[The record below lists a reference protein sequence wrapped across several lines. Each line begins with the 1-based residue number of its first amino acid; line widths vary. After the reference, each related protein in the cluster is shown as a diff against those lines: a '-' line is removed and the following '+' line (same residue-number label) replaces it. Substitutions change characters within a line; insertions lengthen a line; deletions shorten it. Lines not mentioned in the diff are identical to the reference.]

1 VKHTLT
7 LGTLSLVT
15 AVILVGCGS
24 DDTSSEITPSA
35 ELNTE
40 TLTGYFID
48 SAVANVDYK
57 TTSGLSGTTDKFGRF
72 QYKDADKVSLYIGSL
87 LLGEVVP
94 TEEGLITPKILADGD
109 LEKEELLLR
118 TLQTLDA
125 DGNPSNGIVIPETV
139 KNDLSKIEET
149 SVDDLNETSIITLI
163 DRGDKHNLDKNY
175 DGEIDVSTEDAHAHF
190 DDSEKNWNEG
200 KRPEQ
205 EHEENHD
212 ELQMQEG
219 EKENQN
225 GHSEENNATV
235 MTEEHG
241 YGTENNATD
250 ESHGDGFDISK
261 YPTSILS
268 PELKN
273 SLSYMGNEE
282 RLAYD
287 VYQNLYKYHLTE
299 SATEIKQLKNISEKS
314 EIKHIGIVQDIVK
327 KYNLSEEDF
336 TNVTDGLNLRDSTVE
351 AMPSGQYDIE
361 KIQILYNALY
371 AKGIVSTNEAL
382 MVGCMVEVT
391 DIEDLDKYIVLAENS
406 NATDIV
412 EAFNVLRDGS
422 YNHYWAFDNG
432 LKKAGITNGCFVEG
446 DSLLT
451 NKEGVYPTNDKHQSE
466 REGSEED
473 SKGKGK
479 GKGKGKNAR

>member
-1 VKHTLT
+1 MKNRLT

-24 DDTSSEITPSA
+24 DDSSSTTPST
-35 ELNTE
+35 EVSTE

-72 QYKDADKVSLYIGSL
+72 QYKNTDTVKLYIGGL
-87 LLGEVVP
+87 FLGEATP
-94 TEEGLITPKILADGD
+94 SEEGLVTPKTLASGD
-109 LEKEELLLR
+109 LEKEELILR
-118 TLQTLDA
+118 TLQALDA
-125 DGNPSNGIVIPETV
+125 DGDSSNGIVVSAEV
-139 KNDLSKIEET
+139 KQELDAVAMT
-149 SVDDLNETSIITLI
+149 SIDDLNESSLI
-163 DRGDKHNLDKNY
+163 ELVDSGDTHHLDKDY
-175 DGEIDVSTEDAHAHF
+175 DGEIDVSAEDAEKHF
-190 DDSEKNWNEG
+190 SNSLTKWDEG
-200 KRPEQ
+200 QRPDT
-205 EHEENHD
+205 HEENNVT
-212 ELQMQEG
+212 EG
-219 EKENQN
+219 THGNGQSN
-225 GHSEENNATV
+225 GHSEENNT
-235 MTEEHG
+235 TEG
-241 YGTENNATD
+241 
-250 ESHGDGFDISK
+250 SHGDGFDISN

-268 PELKN
+268 PELKD

-299 SATEIKQLKNISEKS
+299 SGTEIKQLKNISEKS

-327 KYNLSEEDF
+327 KYALTEEDF

-351 AMPSGQYDIE
+351 AMPSGQYDVE
-361 KIQILYNALY
+361 KIQTLYNVLY

-391 DIEDLDKYIVLAENS
+391 DVEDLDKYIVLAEDS

-412 EAFNVLRDGS
+412 EAFTVLRKGS

-432 LKKAGITNGCFVEG
+432 LKKAGIANGCFVEG
-446 DSLLT
+446 DALLT
-451 NKEGVYPTNDKHQSE
+451 NKEGIYPTNDEHESE
-466 REGSEED
+466 SSEED

-479 GKGKGKNAR
+479 GKNSK